1 MKNASRI
8 PAKISCVSIRAIT
21 WNCSRAITTVAMV
34 KRTARKRKAEDSS
47 SAFFTT
53 TNVTPQ
59 ISEQNISD
67 RSAFFRASIRG
78 TIHANCPD
86 SVSVIARE
94 KAGKVNVPPTDTPI
108 AAWTRQKK
116 NDLLFLIDGAAAD
129 NGLQNFHV
137 EDLFRRGL
145 GQVLRQDDEVGVFA
159 LFQVAFFALFKLRVC
174 GTSGVRADTIF
185 QRDFFLRLPAAGR
198 TAFG

>member
-21 WNCSRAITTVAMV
+21 WNCSRAITTVAIV

-67 RSAFFRASIRG
+67 RSAFFRASIHG
-78 TIHANCPD
+78 TIQANCHA

-94 KAGKVNVPPTDTPI
+94 KAREGE
-108 AAWTRQKK
+108 R
-116 NDLLFLIDGAAAD
+116 AAD
-129 NGLQNFHV
+129 RHQTYRCM
-137 EDLFRRGL
+137 D
-145 GQVLRQDDEVGVFA
+145 
-159 LFQVAFFALFKLRVC
+159 
-174 GTSGVRADTIF
+174 
-185 QRDFFLRLPAAGR
+185 AAKEKM
-198 TAFG
+198 